1 VCMVGALMG
10 RRIVLNSGKVR
21 IGERKKRKAVLA

>member
-1 VCMVGALMG
+1 MVGGRMG

-21 IGERKKRKAVLA
+21 VRGTGKSTGKAVF